1 MVLASSTLAGLCL
14 TRSSARLPARSTLSG
29 APPQAKPRGCQA
41 PQPRGGGLRRTVYRP
56 PIRRDQV
63 LVSRGPWRW
72 ARGVLKNLV
81 VLASSTLAGSC
92 LAATVSSSQNKFFER
107 ESNALAGL
115 RKLSE
120 VGGAADISEMPH
132 RAVRPHPDPETL
144 QTKWNSTSHSGV
156 MESIH

>member
-1 MVLASSTLAGLCL
+1 MIGVSEIFLSLS
-14 TRSSARLPARSTLSG
+14 LP
-29 APPQAKPRGCQA
+29 
-41 PQPRGGGLRRTVYRP
+41 
-56 PIRRDQV
+56 
-63 LVSRGPWRW
+63 
-72 ARGVLKNLV
+72 
-81 VLASSTLAGSC
+81 LASSTLAGSC